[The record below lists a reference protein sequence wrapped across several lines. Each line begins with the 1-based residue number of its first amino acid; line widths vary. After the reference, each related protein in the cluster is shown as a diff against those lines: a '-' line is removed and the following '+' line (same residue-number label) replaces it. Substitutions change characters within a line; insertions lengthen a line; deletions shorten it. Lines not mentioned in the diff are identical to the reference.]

1 MKNFEKLVAEL
12 YSFAEESS
20 KAKGQS
26 EWAEWLKHHEDDVI
40 KMLFSDYTRTS
51 RRTKLLVYAVAA
63 GLTREETDSLLQK
76 YKRERLYVRNIADIL
91 IMRTLDKGYS
101 IGRLIE
107 LVDRVGPLTDNIPNY
122 TAMKGKELT
131 IKSMKNYLDACNV
144 MLKNTED
151 KSTLTS
157 ELQDQY
163 ELTTCLD
170 DDEFVDMIKENTDFF
185 SKIRERTRQEFV
197 RYLYLVKVDGF
208 LRSDSWTGQS
218 YRYIFKYRG

>member
-1 MKNFEKLVAEL
+1 
-12 YSFAEESS
+12 
-20 KAKGQS
+20 
-26 EWAEWLKHHEDDVI
+26 
-40 KMLFSDYTRTS
+40 
-51 RRTKLLVYAVAA
+51 
-63 GLTREETDSLLQK
+63 
-76 YKRERLYVRNIADIL
+76 
-91 IMRTLDKGYS
+91 
-101 IGRLIE
+101 
-107 LVDRVGPLTDNIPNY
+107 
-122 TAMKGKELT
+122 
-131 IKSMKNYLDACNV
+131 MKNYLDACNV